1 MNVAA
6 KNFSESQAFRNYRF
20 GYTLNTGLAHSRHLR
35 YDQSFMKRIVGIC
48 DEQTMAE
55 KVTKRP

>member
-6 KNFSESQAFRNYRF
+6 KNFSESQAFRIYRF

-35 YDQSFMKRIVGIC
+35 YDRRVRSLSIYRGSISAGVIVGSS
-48 DEQTMAE
+48 
-55 KVTKRP
+55 